1 MQQRTGSVYLD
12 VPPRPSRRPT
22 APSGPRPRLAAL
34 AVVLGVVGLSVAL
47 LTTGTRALL
56 RDRELAV
63 DAVEATFDD
72 PLAREDLEAELVTG
86 IRSGL
91 VGEELE
97 EVAAAF
103 ELDVGEEATRIAP
116 IVLDDEAVRTELLA
130 VAAEIHTRVVRS
142 PGADDVDLR
151 PLSDAIVAV
160 VERESPRLA
169 AVIPAGATAW
179 TIEAGGLPDLS
190 GALDRAGTLRTAGL
204 VATVLLPIGLAA
216 HPQRHRMTSWIG
228 RWILGLGLVC
238 GILAVALPYVGGEV
252 TGHLSAEIAIRAVSL
267 KLLAPAG
274 LAGVVGIGLVSTATV
289 LRRRE
294 TQRVTDEGAAAA
306 LGYDEPGGPTA
317 STGAPA
323 LDLASRGL
331 VDVNHPLTNI

>member
-1 MQQRTGSVYLD
+1 M
-12 VPPRPSRRPT
+12 P
-22 APSGPRPRLAAL
+22 ASGLRPRLAAI
-34 AVVLGVVGLSVAL
+34 AVVLGVIGLTMAIL
-47 LTTGTRALL
+47 ATGTRALL
-56 RDRELAV
+56 RDRDLAL

-72 PLAREDLEAELVTG
+72 PLAREDLEAELVIG

-103 ELDVGEEATRIAP
+103 ELDVEEEASRLAP
-116 IVLDDEAVRTELLA
+116 IVLDDETVRAELLA
-130 VAAEIHTRVVRS
+130 VAAEVHSRAVLAPR
-142 PGADDVDLR
+142 ADDVDLG
-151 PLSDAIVAV
+151 PLSAAIVAV

-169 AVIPAGATAW
+169 SIIPAEATAW
-179 TIEAGGLPDLS
+179 TIEGGSLPDLA
-190 GALDRAGTLRTAGL
+190 GALDRAATLRTAGL
-204 VATVLLPIGLAA
+204 VVALLLPIGLAA
-216 HPQRHRMTSWIG
+216 HPQRHRMTSWMG
-228 RWILGLGLVC
+228 RWILGLGLIC
-238 GILAVALPYVGGEV
+238 GILAVALPYAGGAV

-274 LAGVVGIGLVSTATV
+274 LAGVVGIGLVSTAAV

-294 TQRVTDEGAAAA
+294 TQRVSDEGAAAA
-306 LGYDEPGGPTA
+306 LGYDEPVGPA
-317 STGAPA
+317 STATSPS